1 MVESNYHIKFVFAD
15 VNGNLKFRLDEPSE
29 SNKYT
34 YTFYSIEDPKDIFD
48 KFGLDMPE
56 LDNKEGYGLLI
67 YLPTKIS

>member
-1 MVESNYHIKFVFAD
+1 MVESNHHINFVFAD

-34 YTFYSIEDPKDIFD
+34 YMFYSIEDPKDIFH
-48 KFGLDMPE
+48 KFGLDIPE
-56 LDNKEGYGLLI
+56 LDNKEGYSLLI